1 MALDYLVHLAAHYD
15 LHCLCPRD
23 YNRLLPDLEVEPR
36 SQTTLYSYAF
46 ETDPVPVRVVKS
58 YLKRSRVY
66 ASYLVETLLIGRWSD
81 LWESSCSA
89 NYKDPDAGTGSP
101 LSSVTAP

>member
-1 MALDYLVHLAAHYD
+1 M
-15 LHCLCPRD
+15 
-23 YNRLLPDLEVEPR
+23 EVEPR
-36 SQTTLYSYAF
+36 SQSTLYSYAF

-81 LWESSCSA
+81 LRESSCSA
-89 NYKDPDAGTGSP
+89 NYKDPDAGNRLAALIGDSP
-101 LSSVTAP
+101 LNGAESRARWGGGPVGATGYHDKDQDC